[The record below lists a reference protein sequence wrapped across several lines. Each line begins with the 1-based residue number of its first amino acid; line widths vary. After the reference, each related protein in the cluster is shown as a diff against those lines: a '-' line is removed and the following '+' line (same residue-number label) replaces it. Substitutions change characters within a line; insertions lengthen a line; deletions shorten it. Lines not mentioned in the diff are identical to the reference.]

1 MFALR
6 EGGANMSQQRG
17 ISFKEFRERFQTEES
32 CETYLFQQRWP
43 DGFVCPKCGGT
54 GCYQLSRRRE
64 YVCQHCH
71 RQSSVTAGT
80 VLHRTHLP
88 LTVWFWAIYL
98 VVRDKRGISA
108 VQLSRELEIAY
119 SSAWYLLHRL
129 RKAMGQRD
137 QDYVLSGIVELDD
150 AYFGAPT
157 TNGKRGR
164 GTEKTSALAAVSLTQ
179 QGHPRFLKIQIS
191 KLDAESVGAVARHTI
206 RPGSEIHSDALGSF
220 QAAFRG
226 EYAHQYQVFDK
237 DSNALRWVHTLIS
250 NVKSFLLGTYH
261 GLGKKHLQ
269 SYFDEFGF
277 RFNRRFWPDQ
287 LFPRLV
293 CAVATSN
300 ILGYVDLTR

>member
-1 MFALR
+1 
-6 EGGANMSQQRG
+6 MSQQKG

-43 DGFVCPKCGGT
+43 KGFVCPKCGGT
-54 GCYQLSRRRE
+54 GCYQLRGRRE
-64 YVCQHCH
+64 YVCKHCH

-98 VVRDKRGISA
+98 VARDKRGISA

-129 RKAMGQRD
+129 RKAMGERD
-137 QDYVLSGIVELDD
+137 QDYILSGIVELDD

-157 TNGKRGR
+157 ANGKRGR
-164 GTEKTSALAAVSLTQ
+164 GTEKISALAAVSLTE
-179 QGHPRFLKIQIS
+179 QGYPRFLKIRVS
-191 KLDAESVGAVARHTI
+191 KLDAESVAEVARHTI

-220 QAAFRG
+220 RAALRQ
-226 EYAHQYQVFDK
+226 EYEHQFQVFDK

-250 NVKSFLLGTYH
+250 NVKSFFLGTYH

-269 SYFDEFGF
+269 CYFDEFDF

-293 CAVATSN
+293 SAVASSH
-300 ILGYVDLTR
+300 ILGYDDFTR